1 MVPDA
6 SDDSHDQSTDDG
18 RPRRSDGGVDPG
30 FDPDTLYR
38 VVRAAIKDALL
49 DVIGTLLLLGV
60 ALVIV
65 AMGGQLL
72 LAAMSEVAMV
82 LGALLV
88 LFGLY
93 LGAATLELIPPLR
106 EWL

>member
-6 SDDSHDQSTDDG
+6 SDGTDEAATG
-18 RPRRSDGGVDPG
+18 EWRRRGDGGVDPG

-60 ALVIV
+60 ALVVVTI
-65 AMGGQLL
+65 GGQLL
-72 LAAMSEVAMV
+72 LGAMSEVAV
-82 LGALLV
+82 AVGAFLV

-93 LGAATLELIPPLR
+93 LGAATLGLIPPLR